1 MDPLRH
7 PDLIEISRKLRHQLE
22 VVLAAEQEAAAA
34 TLRRRRTVRD
44 RLLEAEDRG
53 EDVSLVLASGPPLN
67 GTVTAVGA
75 DHAVIGTPS
84 GAQFVSLSHIVA
96 MGVCSP

>member
-22 VVLAAEQEAAAA
+22 MVLAAEQEAAAA

-44 RLLEAEDRG
+44 RPLEAEDRG
-53 EDVSLVLASGPPLN
+53 EQAWFWRADRLSAVPSPQSAPTTRWSGHLPER
-67 GTVTAVGA
+67 
-75 DHAVIGTPS
+75 
-84 GAQFVSLSHIVA
+84 
-96 MGVCSP
+96 CS